1 MICIGTNT
9 KANTQIITEEN
20 GILVN
25 EDIDSVVKG
34 IQKIVHDLSKY
45 SPISVSKTVEEYEW
59 DKIEERFYKYL
70 KN

>member
-45 SPISVSKTVEEYEW
+45 SPISVSKLLRNMNGI
-59 DKIEERFYKYL
+59 K
-70 KN
+70 

>member
-34 IQKIVHDLSKY
+34 IQKLCMIYQNIVL
-45 SPISVSKTVEEYEW
+45 
-59 DKIEERFYKYL
+59 
-70 KN
+70 